1 VFLFTTIGA
10 GRPKCASKIVENIWF
25 KQCEFSNNLDS
36 TSKKVDFGT
45 AKYLI
50 IKPEYKIG

>member
-1 VFLFTTIGA
+1 MFLFTTNGA
-10 GRPKCASKIVENIWF
+10 GRPNCGSKIVENIWF
-25 KQCEFSNNLDS
+25 KQLAFSNNLDS
-36 TSKKVDFGT
+36 TSKKDNFGT